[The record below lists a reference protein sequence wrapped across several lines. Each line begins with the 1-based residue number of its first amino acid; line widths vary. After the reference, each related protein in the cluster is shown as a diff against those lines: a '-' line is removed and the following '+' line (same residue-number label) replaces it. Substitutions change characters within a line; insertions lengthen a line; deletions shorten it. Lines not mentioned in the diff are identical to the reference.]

1 MGIKEIKFNSNAIH
15 TISQF
20 VLDIAIIVLNIRV
33 DTNII
38 INGEGIIIKMRL
50 ELNHQIWVRSSYVAR
65 HHLNLTSLK
74 ILDFIHELIRLREL
88 IEIEFYLE
96 VVILY
101 LLKRITLE

>member
-33 DTNII
+33 DVNII

-50 ELNHQIWVRSSYVAR
+50 ELNHQI
-65 HHLNLTSLK
+65 
-74 ILDFIHELIRLREL
+74 
-88 IEIEFYLE
+88 
-96 VVILY
+96 
-101 LLKRITLE
+101 